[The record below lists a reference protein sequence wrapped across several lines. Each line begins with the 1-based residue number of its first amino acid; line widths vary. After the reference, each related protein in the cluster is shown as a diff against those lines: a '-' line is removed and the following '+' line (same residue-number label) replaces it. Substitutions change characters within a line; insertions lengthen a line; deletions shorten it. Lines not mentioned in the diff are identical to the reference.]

1 MEANADNIRITYD
14 SNVKWYMFVL
24 NFVKNGLVENYRVN
38 ADDMVSHKTVFFLQ
52 DRK

>member
-1 MEANADNIRITYD
+1 MTVM
-14 SNVKWYMFVL
+14 SNGICSC
-24 NFVKNGLVENYRVN
+24 FVKIGWVKNYGAN